1 MLILTRREAES
12 ILIDGEMIKIE
23 VLKVMED
30 KVKLGIKAP
39 KEIAIHR
46 AETLNSNTTNESKSI
61 TND

>member
-12 ILIDGEMIKIE
+12 ILINGEIIKIE

-30 KVKLGIKAP
+30 KVKLGVKAP

-46 AETLNSNTTNESKSI
+46 TETLNPNPESESKPPI
-61 TND
+61 ND